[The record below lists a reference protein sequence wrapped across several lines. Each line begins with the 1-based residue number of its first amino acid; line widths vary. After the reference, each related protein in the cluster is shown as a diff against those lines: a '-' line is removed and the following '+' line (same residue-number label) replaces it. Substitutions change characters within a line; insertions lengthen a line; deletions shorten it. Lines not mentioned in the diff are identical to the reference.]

1 MVQLPLPLKVRRRLR
16 ELIDLLNA
24 PTGLPLS
31 SEYDVSVYS
40 QKHTRGFG
48 STSSNFYSKVDLDA
62 VVFTA
67 SEDEDGSSVKLSW
80 SDVVIATQFVVYRR
94 QAGGERERLVSFTR
108 EELDIEDDLF
118 VFYDSEVERCQE
130 LQYGLV
136 VVVEGQEYSMLESD
150 TVILPLDETEHFD
163 TPIDVEMEATSMSVS
178 FTGSPCIPA
187 YSFSLCPA
195 DTEECLTQESE
206 EPATT
211 FSDLEPCSSYTL
223 EVTPLMGEER
233 RRWLTAVHHEFVTK
247 EELRAPPQE
256 SLMVGEW
263 SSLTGQLHVSWE
275 KTSCAD
281 AFEIRL
287 LGEDGEERTEPYMT
301 GSSDEN
307 FLMLGNGGEME
318 VKGCTNYSLE
328 VSTISQVS

>member
-1 MVQLPLPLKVRRRLR
+1 
-16 ELIDLLNA
+16 
-24 PTGLPLS
+24 
-31 SEYDVSVYS
+31 
-40 QKHTRGFG
+40 
-48 STSSNFYSKVDLDA
+48 
-62 VVFTA
+62 
-67 SEDEDGSSVKLSW
+67 
-80 SDVVIATQFVVYRR
+80 
-94 QAGGERERLVSFTR
+94 
-108 EELDIEDDLF
+108 
-118 VFYDSEVERCQE
+118 
-130 LQYGLV
+130 
-136 VVVEGQEYSMLESD
+136 
-150 TVILPLDETEHFD
+150 
-163 TPIDVEMEATSMSVS
+163 MSVS

-195 DTEECLTQESE
+195 DAEACFTQESE

-211 FSDLEPCSSYTL
+211 FSDLEPCSWYTL

-233 RRWLTAVHHEFVTK
+233 RRWSTAVRHEFVTK

-263 SSLTGQLHVSWE
+263 SSLTGQIPVSWQ

-287 LGEDGEERTEPYMT
+287 LREDGMGMEWNGTGNGTEPYRT

-307 FLMLGNGGEME
+307 LLMLGNGGEME

>member
-1 MVQLPLPLKVRRRLR
+1 
-16 ELIDLLNA
+16 
-24 PTGLPLS
+24 
-31 SEYDVSVYS
+31 
-40 QKHTRGFG
+40 
-48 STSSNFYSKVDLDA
+48 
-62 VVFTA
+62 
-67 SEDEDGSSVKLSW
+67 
-80 SDVVIATQFVVYRR
+80 
-94 QAGGERERLVSFTR
+94 
-108 EELDIEDDLF
+108 
-118 VFYDSEVERCQE
+118 
-130 LQYGLV
+130 
-136 VVVEGQEYSMLESD
+136 
-150 TVILPLDETEHFD
+150 
-163 TPIDVEMEATSMSVS
+163 MSVS

-195 DTEECLTQESE
+195 DAEACFTQESE

-233 RRWLTAVHHEFVTK
+233 RRWSTAVHHEFVTK

-256 SLMVGEW
+256 SLVIGEW
-263 SSLTGQLHVSWE
+263 SSQTGNLHVSWQ

-287 LGEDGEERTEPYMT
+287 LGGNGTEPYRT

-307 FLMLGNGGEME
+307 LLMLGNGGEME